1 MKSGGKTLAQT
12 HSMVEIEGGQ
22 LASVLKANYQALIR
36 GDMVKK
42 GNTQEQAEAGIDML
56 IALARFVRHVELS
69 IGTNEALTQA
79 RLKIDLNL

>member
-1 MKSGGKTLAQT
+1 L
-12 HSMVEIEGGQ
+12 V
-22 LASVLKANYQALIR
+22 R